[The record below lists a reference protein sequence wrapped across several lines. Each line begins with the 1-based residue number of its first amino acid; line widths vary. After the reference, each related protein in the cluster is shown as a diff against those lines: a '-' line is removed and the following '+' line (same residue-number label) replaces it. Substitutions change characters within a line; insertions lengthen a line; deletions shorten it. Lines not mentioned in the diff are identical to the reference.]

1 MRKVAINDVMSEFK
15 ARQNLMSSTE
25 AKASSRNNKP
35 LAKSKTTKGVRRT
48 PVDHYALYQHKL
60 ESGNLDKFNTQ
71 DIMYFFRDVANENG
85 NRYIISNIAKDK
97 RQFKLLL
104 ERGIS
109 VEEVLVM
116 IEFVFTSGQKYLD
129 TETLHPGIFLTNWCN
144 TLLRDS
150 KLWLDD
156 KFDPDYKP
164 SKKAPKKDLTK
175 GREWQGSKSESD
187 TTVGEWG
194 F

>member
-1 MRKVAINDVMSEFK
+1 MRKIAVNDVMSEFK
-15 ARQNLMSSTE
+15 ARQNLMSSNE
-25 AKASSRNNKP
+25 VKNKP
-35 LAKSKTTKGVRRT
+35 QSKTTRNAGIRRT
-48 PVDHYALYQHKL
+48 PVDPYTLYKNKL
-60 ESGNLDKFNTQ
+60 DSGNIDKFNTQ
-71 DIMYFFRDVANENG
+71 DMMYFFKDVANENG

-104 ERGIS
+104 ERGLS
-109 VEEVLVM
+109 VEEILVM

-129 TETLHPGIFLTNWCN
+129 TETLHPGVFLTKWCS

-150 KLWLDD
+150 KLWLED

-164 SKKAPKKDLTK
+164 SNKSSLQDFTK